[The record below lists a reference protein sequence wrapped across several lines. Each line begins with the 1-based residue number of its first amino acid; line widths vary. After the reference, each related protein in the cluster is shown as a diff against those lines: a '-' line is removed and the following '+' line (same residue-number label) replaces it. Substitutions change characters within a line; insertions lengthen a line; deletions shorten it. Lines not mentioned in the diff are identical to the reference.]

1 LRRPLRLVHTADV
14 HLGELPTPWHGR
26 EPSWSGDRR
35 RRPDVSGRTSEGW
48 PPPGNLLPD
57 ERAFA
62 RVIDIVL
69 AEEADALL
77 IAGDLFDS
85 NRVPEPAIRFAQ
97 SQIARVSCPVV
108 LIPGNHDCYDDTS
121 IYRRF
126 DFRAIGSHVY
136 PLYAEAGEIVVFE
149 HMGLAVWGKGLVEHA
164 PANRPMAG
172 APQRAVPDH
181 WLVGMAH
188 GHFVEDRR
196 EPRSSLITPDEIE
209 GSGLDYLA
217 LGHVHVFRDVSQ
229 GSVRACY
236 PGAPRI
242 SYAPDAGSVAIIRLD
257 PVAGISVEER
267 RLGATILEP
276 EDLGADDA

>member
-1 LRRPLRLVHTADV
+1 LSPHDPNRGWARRSLRLVHTADV

-26 EPSWSGDRR
+26 EPDA
-35 RRPDVSGRTSEGW
+35 
-48 PPPGNLLPD
+48 D

-62 RVIDIVL
+62 RVVDI
-69 AEEADALL
+69 AIEEKADALL

-97 SQIARVSCPVV
+97 SQIARVPCPVV
-108 LIPGNHDCYDDTS
+108 LIPGNHDCYDETS

-126 DFRAIGSHVY
+126 DFRAVGSHVH
-136 PLYAEAGEIVVFE
+136 PLYAEAGEMVTFADL
-149 HMGLAVWGKGLVEHA
+149 GLVVWGKGLIEHA
-164 PANRPMAG
+164 PTNRPMAG
-172 APQRAVPDH
+172 VPPRAARAQPPAPDH

-209 GSGLDYLA
+209 GCGLDYLA

-236 PGAPRI
+236 AGAPRI

-257 PVAGISVEER
+257 PVEGVSIEER
-267 RLGATILEP
+267 RLGATIL
-276 EDLGADDA
+276 DLDSVTDVDIE

>member
-1 LRRPLRLVHTADV
+1 MRRPLRLVHTADV
-14 HLGELPTPWHGR
+14 HLGELPTPWHGA
-26 EPSWSGDRR
+26 EPDA
-35 RRPDVSGRTSEGW
+35 
-48 PPPGNLLPD
+48 D

-62 RVIDIVL
+62 RVIDIAV
-69 AEEADALL
+69 AEKADALL

-97 SQIARVSCPVV
+97 AQIARAACPVV
-108 LIPGNHDCYDDTS
+108 LIPGNHDCYDESS

-126 DFRAIGSHVY
+126 DFRAIGSHVH
-136 PLYAEAGEIVVFE
+136 PLYAEEGEVVTFE
-149 HMGLAVWGKGLVEHA
+149 ELGLVVWGKGLVEHA
-164 PANRPMAG
+164 PTNRPMAG
-172 APQRAVPDH
+172 VPPRIAPAASLSASMHPVAADAASH
-181 WLVGMAH
+181 WFVGMAH

-196 EPRSSLITPDEIE
+196 EPRSSLITPDEIA

-229 GSVRACY
+229 GTVRACY

-257 PVAGISVEER
+257 PLAGISIEER

-276 EDLGADDA
+276 EDLGTDDA

>member
-26 EPSWSGDRR
+26 EPDA
-35 RRPDVSGRTSEGW
+35 
-48 PPPGNLLPD
+48 D

-69 AEEADALL
+69 VEKADALL

-97 SQIARVSCPVV
+97 AQIARVSCPVV
-108 LIPGNHDCYDDTS
+108 LIPGNHDCYDETS

-126 DFRAIGSHVY
+126 DFRAVGSHVH
-136 PLYAEAGEIVVFE
+136 PLYAEAGEVVTFE
-149 HMGLAVWGKGLVEHA
+149 EMGLVVWGKGLVEHA

-172 APQRAVPDH
+172 VPPRVEPSAPSAAALAAVASSGARAGSAHHH
-181 WLVGMAH
+181 WFVGMAH

-196 EPRSSLITPDEIE
+196 EPRSSLITPDEIAE
-209 GSGLDYLA
+209 SGLDYLA

-242 SYAPDAGSVAIIRLD
+242 SYAPDAGSVAIISLD
-257 PVAGISVEER
+257 PVGGVSIEER
-267 RLGATILEP
+267 RLGATIL
-276 EDLGADDA
+276 DLESVTDVDIE

>member
-1 LRRPLRLVHTADV
+1 
-14 HLGELPTPWHGR
+14 
-26 EPSWSGDRR
+26 
-35 RRPDVSGRTSEGW
+35 
-48 PPPGNLLPD
+48 
-57 ERAFA
+57 
-62 RVIDIVL
+62 VIDIVL
-69 AEEADALL
+69 AEKADALL

-97 SQIARVSCPVV
+97 SQIARVGCPVI
-108 LIPGNHDCYDDTS
+108 LIPGNHDCYDETS

-126 DFRAIGSHVY
+126 DFRAIGSHVH
-136 PLYAEAGEIVVFE
+136 PLYAEAGEVVTFE
-149 HMGLAVWGKGLVEHA
+149 DLGLVVWGKGLIEHA

-172 APQRAVPDH
+172 VPPRAIRAASPGAGLAAAAASAEAAAAYAHDH
-181 WLVGMAH
+181 WFVGMAH

-236 PGAPRI
+236 AGAPRI

-257 PVAGISVEER
+257 PVGGVSIEER
-267 RLGATILEP
+267 RLGATIL
-276 EDLGADDA
+276 DLDSVTDVDIE

>member
-1 LRRPLRLVHTADV
+1 MRQRLRLVHTADV
-14 HLGELPTPWHGR
+14 HLGELPSSFHTAQPDA
-26 EPSWSGDRR
+26 DRR
-35 RRPDVSGRTSEGW
+35 
-48 PPPGNLLPD
+48 
-57 ERAFA
+57 AFS

-69 AEEADALL
+69 AEKVDVLL

-85 NRVPEPAIRFAQ
+85 NRASIDAIEFAAA
-97 SQIARVSCPVV
+97 QIARVSCPVV
-108 LIPGNHDCYDDTS
+108 LIPGNHDCYDETS

-136 PLYAEAGEIVVFE
+136 PLYAEEGEVAVFD
-149 HMGLAVWGKGLVEHA
+149 HLGLQVWGKGLIEHA

-172 APQRAVPDH
+172 VPPRQADP
-181 WLVGMAH
+181 WFVGMAH

-196 EPRSSLITPDEIE
+196 EPRSSLITPDEIA
-209 GSGLDYLA
+209 GSNLDYLA

-229 GSVRACY
+229 GAVRACY

-242 SYAPDAGSVAIIRLD
+242 PYAPDAGSVAIVQLD
-257 PVAGISVEER
+257 PVTGVTIEER

-276 EDLGADDA
+276 DDLAPEDSGADVDLV

>member
-1 LRRPLRLVHTADV
+1 MRRPLRLVHTADV
-14 HLGELPTPWHGR
+14 HLGELPTPWHGA
-26 EPSWSGDRR
+26 EPAWSGDRR
-35 RRPDVSGRTSEGW
+35 PHPEVSGKPRLVA
-48 PPPGNLLPD
+48 PPPGDLLPD

-62 RVIDIVL
+62 RVVDIAVT
-69 AEEADALL
+69 EKADALL

-97 SQIARVSCPVV
+97 AQIARAGCPVV
-108 LIPGNHDCYDDTS
+108 LIPGNHDCYDETS

-126 DFRAIGSHVY
+126 DFRAIGSHVH
-136 PLYAEAGEIVVFE
+136 PLYAEEGEIVTFE
-149 HMGLAVWGKGLVEHA
+149 ELDLVVWGKGLVEHA
-164 PANRPMAG
+164 PTNRPMAG
-172 APQRAVPDH
+172 VPRHTASH
-181 WLVGMAH
+181 WFVGMAH

-196 EPRSSLITPDEIE
+196 EPRSSLITPDEIA

-229 GSVRACY
+229 GGVRACY

-257 PVAGISVEER
+257 PVAGISIEER

-276 EDLGADDA
+276 EDLATDDS

>member
-1 LRRPLRLVHTADV
+1 MRRPLRLVHTADV

-26 EPSWSGDRR
+26 EPDA
-35 RRPDVSGRTSEGW
+35 
-48 PPPGNLLPD
+48 D

-69 AEEADALL
+69 AEKADALL

-97 SQIARVSCPVV
+97 SQIARVACPVV
-108 LIPGNHDCYDDTS
+108 LIPGNHDCYDETS

-126 DFRAIGSHVY
+126 DFRSIGPHVH
-136 PLYAEAGEIVVFE
+136 PLYAEAGEVVAFE
-149 HMGLAVWGKGLVEHA
+149 DLGLVVWGKGLVEHA

-172 APQRAVPDH
+172 VPQRALDH
-181 WLVGMAH
+181 WFVGMAH

-229 GSVRACY
+229 GAVRACY

-242 SYAPDAGSVAIIRLD
+242 SYAPDAGSVAIISLD
-257 PVAGISVEER
+257 PASGISIEER
-267 RLGATILEP
+267 RLGATIL
-276 EDLGADDA
+276 DLDSVTDVDIE

>member
-14 HLGELPTPWHGR
+14 HLGELPTPWHGA
-26 EPSWSGDRR
+26 EPDA
-35 RRPDVSGRTSEGW
+35 
-48 PPPGNLLPD
+48 D
-57 ERAFA
+57 ERAFS
-62 RVIDIVL
+62 RVVDIAL
-69 AEEADALL
+69 AEKADALL

-97 SQIARVSCPVV
+97 SQIARVACPVV
-108 LIPGNHDCYDDTS
+108 LIPGNHDCYDATS

-126 DFRAIGSHVY
+126 DFRAIGSHVH
-136 PLYAEAGEIVVFE
+136 PLYAEEGEIITFE
-149 HMGLAVWGKGLVEHA
+149 ELGLVVWGKGLIEHA

-172 APQRAVPDH
+172 VPPRPDH
-181 WLVGMAH
+181 WFVGMAH

-196 EPRSSLITPDEIE
+196 EPRSSLITPDEIA

-229 GSVRACY
+229 GAVRACY

-257 PVAGISVEER
+257 PVAGISIEER

-276 EDLGADDA
+276 EDLGTDSDV